1 MANPTIVIPDNVG
14 PQTSNAG
21 DGRAHVPG
29 TKVEPKDTEPTKQEP
44 TKSEIRKMKLK
55 IEGVEAEYDEA
66 EVVKWAQEGKLS
78 TKRFQEAAEIKKQAE
93 ALIAKAKNPEQLAE
107 LFQEL
112 GIDVDSWS
120 EQRVWQKIQ
129 ESELTP
135 EQKKQRDVEAELKKY
150 RDKDAKDKADAESAQ
165 DKALQEHYEV
175 DFEKKIISAL
185 DLGGLPTKG
194 KAGRE
199 VVRRMA
205 NYMLVAA
212 QNNLD
217 LNPSDLVSQVRR
229 DLNEEHRAMYDDAPD
244 DLLSELLGPA
254 GKRLR
259 EADVKKLKTTQQQAF
274 SKPTSAARQAADDK
288 PKKLSGSDWREAL
301 KKDFLK

>member
-1 MANPTIVIPDNVG
+1 MTIPTIVIPDNVG
-14 PQTSNAG
+14 PQSSA
-21 DGRAHVPG
+21 DGRTQVPG
-29 TKVEPKDTEPTKQEP
+29 TKVEPKTPETPTEQPTKAEA
-44 TKSEIRKMKLK
+44 RKLKLK
-55 IEGVEAEYDEA
+55 IDGVESEHDEA
-66 EVVKWAQEGKLS
+66 EVIRLAQEGKLS
-78 TKRFQEAAEIKKQAE
+78 TKRLQEAAQIKKQAE
-93 ALIAKAKNPEQLAE
+93 ALIARAKNPEQLAE

-135 EQKKQRDVEAELKKY
+135 EQKEQRKIDAELKKY
-150 RDKDAKDKADAESAQ
+150 RDKEAKEKADADTAE
-165 DKALQEHYEV
+165 DTALQQHYEV

-185 DLGGLPTKG
+185 DIGGLPTKG

-217 LNPSDLVSQVRR
+217 LEPKDLVAQVRR
-229 DLNEEHRAMYDDAPD
+229 DLNEEHRAMYDDAPE
-244 DLLSELLGPA
+244 DLLNELLGPA

-274 SKPTSAARQAADDK
+274 SKPTSAT
-288 PKKLSGSDWREAL
+288 REAAANKPVKL
-301 KKDFLK
+301 NGPEWRKAVMKDFLK